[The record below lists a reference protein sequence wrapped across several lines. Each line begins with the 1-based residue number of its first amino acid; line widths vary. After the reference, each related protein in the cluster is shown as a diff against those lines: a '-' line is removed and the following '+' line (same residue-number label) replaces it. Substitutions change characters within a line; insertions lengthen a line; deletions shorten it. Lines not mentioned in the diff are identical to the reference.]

1 MYAAVLLIL
10 LSIWDFCVGMHREAR
25 VQHWCLT
32 ESLSVLFLKTGSL
45 TEPRAHQP
53 SYTVRCASSR
63 DPPSS
68 ASPALGL
75 NQPFTQVTQGLMQQ
89 ALYLLRHRCS
99 PRWSSLMI
107 SKDRAMK
114 RKIHFRMQKRWT

>member
-1 MYAAVLLIL
+1 MYAAVLFIL
-10 LSIWDFCVGMHREAR
+10 LSIWDFLCGYACLCVYVGMYIEAR
-25 VQHWCLT
+25 VQHWCLI

-75 NQPFTQVTQGLMQQ
+75 NQLFTQVLGLE
-89 ALYLLRHRCS
+89 LKDSCS
-99 PRWSSLMI
+99 KPFI
-107 SKDRAMK
+107 Y
-114 RKIHFRMQKRWT
+114 